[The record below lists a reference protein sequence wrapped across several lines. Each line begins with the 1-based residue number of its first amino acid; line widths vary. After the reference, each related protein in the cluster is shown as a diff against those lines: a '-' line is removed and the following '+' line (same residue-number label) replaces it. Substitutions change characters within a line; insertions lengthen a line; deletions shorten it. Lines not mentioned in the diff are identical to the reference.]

1 MWIFS
6 TCSYGELSEEERIA
20 LEWMKKDYSGVT
32 DKIKETVTH
41 IKESIDAMEEY
52 YNVVRSGVES
62 TVKGVIKGFN
72 QLETQATKAQK
83 QAQKLEELREENKNK
98 KKGKKS
104 DAELIQLASGDAPT
118 AGGMIAGLQSQL
130 DFMTEYQDM
139 LEAAREFGI
148 SPALLATLADG
159 SQESYDYLDALLD
172 KSDSGGWKLA
182 QGFTVAQL
190 NETFDKV
197 QKAREGFVD
206 ELTQTQLA
214 IDDEWQTLVKT
225 ATDYI
230 AELDQ
235 YGLAF
240 ANTDHSMQGV
250 LDALKTGDAS
260 LKVQVQSIENT
271 LSRLSKYGI
280 YPEFNSDQWGSA
292 SGATFTIGGAGRGS
306 LNSTGT
312 IFIPKLASGLDYV
325 PYDGY
330 LAELHKGESVLTAA
344 EAELY
349 RNREN
354 RPGLDGIAG
363 AIWGSAPD
371 MGGDVYLD
379 GRVVGRIIS
388 GRQANDYRALERS
401 GWRG

>member
-1 MWIFS
+1 
-6 TCSYGELSEEERIA
+6 
-20 LEWMKKDYSGVT
+20 
-32 DKIKETVTH
+32 
-41 IKESIDAMEEY
+41 
-52 YNVVRSGVES
+52 
-62 TVKGVIKGFN
+62 
-72 QLETQATKAQK
+72 
-83 QAQKLEELREENKNK
+83 
-98 KKGKKS
+98 
-104 DAELIQLASGDAPT
+104 
-118 AGGMIAGLQSQL
+118 
-130 DFMTEYQDM
+130 
-139 LEAAREFGI
+139 
-148 SPALLATLADG
+148 
-159 SQESYDYLDALLD
+159 
-172 KSDSGGWKLA
+172 
-182 QGFTVAQL
+182 
-190 NETFDKV
+190 
-197 QKAREGFVD
+197 
-206 ELTQTQLA
+206 
-214 IDDEWQTLVKT
+214 
-225 ATDYI
+225 
-230 AELDQ
+230 
-235 YGLAF
+235 
-240 ANTDHSMQGV
+240 MQGV

-280 YPEFNSDQWGSA
+280 YPEFNSDQWGSS
-292 SGATFTIGGAGRGS
+292 SGARFTIGNAGRGS

-312 IFIPKLASGLDYV
+312 IFIPKHANGLDYV

-330 LAELHKGESVLTAA
+330 LAELHRGESVLTAA